1 MVASQDPA
9 RVLCVGTGALNGL
22 PPPHSPGSATAR
34 HQRAAIPCCERVN
47 SGIAKCC
54 QKCLKEKLCFSLL
67 NVIGN
72 VYRLKHEPNSNHAG
86 LGSPLRRATYQRG
99 RFGNTVV
106 LFWYDRKAESL
117 RLA

>member
-1 MVASQDPA
+1 M
-9 RVLCVGTGALNGL
+9 
-22 PPPHSPGSATAR
+22 
-34 HQRAAIPCCERVN
+34 
-47 SGIAKCC
+47 
-54 QKCLKEKLCFSLL
+54 FSLL

-72 VYRLKHEPNSNHAG
+72 AYCLEHEPHSNPAG
-86 LGSPLRRATYQRG
+86 LGSPLRQATDQRG

>member
-1 MVASQDPA
+1 MLLA
-9 RVLCVGTGALNGL
+9 
-22 PPPHSPGSATAR
+22 
-34 HQRAAIPCCERVN
+34 
-47 SGIAKCC
+47 
-54 QKCLKEKLCFSLL
+54 L

-72 VYRLKHEPNSNHAG
+72 AYRLEREPHSNHAG
-86 LGSPLRRATYQRG
+86 LGSPLPRAAYQRR